1 MAFLV
6 FFFAA
11 RFISCH
17 PAWKFFF
24 DHFPVT
30 FLEFP
35 KRATNV
41 NKAMSPTLRQRLHA
55 LYQIAFALAGK
66 LYRTGL
72 LFTHKNAIRRDF
84 CDGARN
90 ADRSNSKWR
99 VTYRI
104 GVQSGALARAKHAQ
118 PSTMSKKIRLPMHP
132 RNYGSHMTI
141 RPLARP
147 PIRPQHRHA
156 NVK

>member
-24 DHFPVT
+24 NHFPVT
-30 FLEFP
+30 LLEFP

-41 NKAMSPTLRQRLHA
+41 NKAMSPRLRQRLHA
-55 LYQIAFALAGK
+55 LHL
-66 LYRTGL
+66 
-72 LFTHKNAIRRDF
+72 
-84 CDGARN
+84 
-90 ADRSNSKWR
+90 KWR

-104 GVQSGALARAKHAQ
+104 GVHSGALSRAKHAQ
-118 PSTMSKKIRLPMHP
+118 WSTMSKKIRLPMHP
-132 RNYGSHMTI
+132 RNFGSHMTI
-141 RPLARP
+141 RPPARP

-156 NVK
+156 NVKKLKQQVWQPKCSSRFYLAGKRMAARTFREKK

>member
-1 MAFLV
+1 MRKAVRLPESSETEELQTASMAFLV

-90 ADRSNSKWR
+90 ADRSNSKVESDISDR
-99 VTYRI
+99 C
-104 GVQSGALARAKHAQ
+104 S
-118 PSTMSKKIRLPMHP
+118 
-132 RNYGSHMTI
+132 
-141 RPLARP
+141 
-147 PIRPQHRHA
+147 
-156 NVK
+156 